1 MSENIRT
8 LIIRAA
14 QREGLDP
21 RLALAVAQ
29 QESSLRP
36 EVVGDGG
43 KSLGLFQLQ
52 PGAAIDAGI
61 DPATRGELINNIAG
75 GVRYLKLKLDQSRG
89 NVPEALSRYNRGT
102 PTYQGRGDPTY
113 VQSVTRQMQEPG
125 LLGRISALV
134 SPRSAAA
141 AELPPAAA
149 PPLRNVSKDLLGVLD
164 EAPAP
169 VPAPASEQPVPSS
182 TSALRN
188 VSTDLVRILN
198 DDMAARTTTPT
209 QLIADVYAS
218 DAAPD
223 LQADAERLITHEA
236 AVRQRGGY
244 PEAQPTSAAN
254 NPEDIG
260 PMLTDVGRTVAAT
273 GTGMAGGAGGAFL
286 GGLTSPVTGPVGPL
300 VGGMA
305 GNYGARRLNVA
316 LGLED
321 EGTLGDVLSVA
332 VPGVTGTVQAL
343 AKPIIKR
350 LPGAAGALH
359 QQAAEDLA
367 ARAPVPPGG
376 TLPAAQQQVE
386 RLAPTGQA
394 ATTAQQAL
402 ESLTPTRQA
411 AKATQQT
418 LEGLRAPAGSG
429 GTQLETAL
437 TELQPAVSSAA
448 LYTPLHADVT
458 PIRPSNVMQTARAI
472 VRSEGRLAKPF
483 QENKLLAAATGMT
496 DLIRSNNGAIPLNDL
511 LAHQQRLGLMVGEA
525 ASKGWP
531 EEAGLRRLYK
541 AVYDDID
548 HAASQGI
555 PGATQL
561 REAAR
566 TYNREQALGDMRR
579 MLEPGRPGVSTSPT
593 GAAQLPRGTRLEQ
606 AFERKL
612 SDDPLFA
619 QAFSATERQQLRQVF
634 RNVRSADAID
644 GFLERLQAGKPGMA
658 TDATTGRTT
667 IETVAPLREALER
680 DLVDNPDLAAAIPPP
695 TLTAVRRRMG
705 EAQADETTGRFLERL
720 EPGKPGMAT
729 DPVTGRTT
737 IAHAQPLREA
747 LERDL
752 VDNPDIATAVPGQV
766 LQGIRRRLAVVEQD
780 ETVARFLRRL
790 EPGQPGVSL
799 DPTTGEAALTN
810 VRPLS
815 VAFEREVTSNP
826 TFAKALG
833 PQRIAATRKAFTHAE
848 QEHVQG
854 QLATMLRPG
863 GPGLTIRPDGLVQL
877 HAGQIRKTFEQM
889 LANDA
894 TFAAGIPAE
903 QRTAIRRL
911 LSDIEKIP
919 RMPPPGGQHYGSG
932 RNVLKTALAVTGA
945 ASLGLGPVGT
955 GLASAAVLGVPQL
968 ISRAL
973 MTERGRK
980 ALLWTLARDGGL
992 WPDALVGAGGA
1003 AVRSLTEEELPVTAP
1018 PK

>member
-21 RLALAVAQ
+21 RIALAVAQ

-141 AELPPAAA
+141 AELPPVA
-149 PPLRNVSKDLLGVLD
+149 PRNVSKDLLGVLD

-169 VPAPASEQPVPSS
+169 VPAPASEHPVPLS

-218 DAAPD
+218 DAPPD
-223 LQADAERLITHEA
+223 VQADAERLITHEA

-273 GTGMAGGAGGAFL
+273 GTGMAGGALGALGGTAAAPFL
-286 GGLTSPVTGPVGPL
+286 GPFAPVAPI

-367 ARAPVPPGG
+367 ARAPVPSGEA
-376 TLPAAQQQVE
+376 LPAAQQQVE

-394 ATTAQQAL
+394 ATTAQQAV
-402 ESLTPTRQA
+402 ESLRPTRQA
-411 AKATQQT
+411 AQTTQQT

-429 GTQLETAL
+429 SRQLDTAL
-437 TELQPAVSSAA
+437 TELQPAIPSAA

-458 PIRPSNVMQTARAI
+458 PIRPSHVMQTARAI

-496 DLIRSNNGAIPLNDL
+496 DLIRTNNGAIPLNDL

-548 HAASQGI
+548 HAASQGVA
-555 PGATQL
+555 GATQL

-566 TYNREQALGDMRR
+566 TYNREQAIGDMRR

-612 SDDPLFA
+612 NDDPLFA

-667 IETVAPLREALER
+667 IETVAPLREGLER
-680 DLVDNPDLAAAIPPP
+680 DLVDNPDLSAAIPPP
-695 TLTAVRRRMG
+695 ALAAVRRRMG

-729 DPVTGRTT
+729 DPVTGRTS

-766 LQGIRRRLAVVEQD
+766 LQGIRRRLAVAEQD

-833 PQRIAATRKAFTHAE
+833 PQRIAATRQAFTQAE

-877 HAGQIRKTFEQM
+877 HAGQIRKTFEQT

-911 LSDIEKIP
+911 LSDIEKLP
-919 RMPPPGGQHYGSG
+919 RMPPPGGQQYGSG
-932 RNVLKTALAVTGA
+932 RTVIKTAVTAGVA
-945 ASLGLGPVGT
+945 TGLGLGPVGV
-955 GLASAAVLGVPQL
+955 GLSTAAVLGLPRL
-968 ISRAL
+968 ISRGL
-973 MTERGRK
+973 MSERGRK
-980 ALLWTLARDGGL
+980 ALLWTLARDGGI
-992 WPDALVGAGGA
+992 WPDALVGAAGGA
-1003 AVRSLTEEELPVTAP
+1003 GRSQLEDDTP
-1018 PK
+1018 